1 MGSVIGEV
9 LPVAVALAV
18 RHVNVN
24 HVILML
30 FTPEARTNSVAF
42 LLGWLLGLTVV
53 GSIVLIAGDVAS
65 DDSGE
70 STVSGVVKLVF
81 GLLFLVLAVRSW
93 RSRPKAGEDPEMPGW
108 MAAIDG
114 FGAGKSAGIAALLS
128 GLNPKNLALTAAGA
142 ATIAAAGL
150 TTGEQIGAFAVFV
163 AIGSVTVAAPV
174 LVYLIMGDRV
184 QGGLNSLKEWLLGN
198 NNTVMAVL
206 LVVLGAK
213 LLGDP
218 ISILSG

>member
-1 MGSVIGEV
+1 MGNVIGEV
-9 LPVAVALAV
+9 LPVAVAVAV
-18 RHVNVN
+18 SPVPVIA
-24 HVILML
+24 VILML
-30 FTPEARTNSVAF
+30 FTPKARTNSVAF

-108 MAAIDG
+108 MAAIEN

-128 GLNPKNLALTAAGA
+128 GLNPKNLALTVAGA

-150 TTGEQIGAFAVFV
+150 TTGEEIGAFAVFV

-174 LVYLIMGDRV
+174 LVYLIMGERA
-184 QGGLNSLKEWLLGN
+184 QGGLNSLKEWLVAN

-213 LLGDP
+213 LLGDA
-218 ISILSG
+218 ITILSN

>member
-1 MGSVIGEV
+1 MGSVIGEI
-9 LPVAVALAV
+9 LPVAVAVAV
-18 RHVNVN
+18 SPVPVIA
-24 HVILML
+24 VILML
-30 FTPEARTNSVAF
+30 FTPKARTNSVAF
-42 LLGWLLGLTVV
+42 LLGWLLGLIVV

-81 GLLFLVLAVRSW
+81 GLLFLLLAVRSW

-114 FGAGKSAGIAALLS
+114 FGAVKSAGIAALLS
-128 GLNPKNLALTAAGA
+128 GLNPKNLAPTAAGA

-150 TTGEQIGAFAVFV
+150 TTGEEIGAFAVFV
-163 AIGSVTVAAPV
+163 TIASITVAAPV

-184 QGGLNSLKEWLLGN
+184 QGGLNTLKEWLVAN
-198 NNTVMAVL
+198 NNTVMAVV

-213 LLGDP
+213 LLGDA

>member
-1 MGSVIGEV
+1 MGSVIGEF
-9 LPVAVALAV
+9 LPVAVAVAV
-18 RHVNVN
+18 SPVPVIA
-24 HVILML
+24 VILML
-30 FTPEARTNSVAF
+30 FTPEARTNSIAF

-93 RSRPKAGEDPEMPGW
+93 RSRPKAGEDPEMPSW

-114 FGAGKSAGIAALLS
+114 FGAVKSAGIAALLS

-150 TTGEQIGAFAVFV
+150 TTGEEIGAFAIFV
-163 AIGSVTVAAPV
+163 TIASITVAAPV

-184 QGGLNSLKEWLLGN
+184 QGGLNSLKDWLVAN

-213 LLGDP
+213 LLGDA

>member
-9 LPVAVALAV
+9 LPVAVAVAV
-18 RHVNVN
+18 SPVPVIA
-24 HVILML
+24 VILML
-30 FTPEARTNSVAF
+30 FTPEARRNSVAF
-42 LLGWLLGLTVV
+42 LLGWLLGLIVV

-114 FGAGKSAGIAALLS
+114 FGAVKSAGIAALLS

-150 TTGEQIGAFAVFV
+150 TTGEEIGAFAVFV
-163 AIGSVTVAAPV
+163 TIASTTVAAPV

-184 QGGLNSLKEWLLGN
+184 QGGLNSLKEWLLAN

-213 LLGDP
+213 LLGDA

>member
-9 LPVAVALAV
+9 LPVAVAVAV
-18 RHVNVN
+18 SPVPVIA
-24 HVILML
+24 VILML

-42 LLGWLLGLTVV
+42 LLGWLLGLIVV

-114 FGAGKSAGIAALLS
+114 FGAVKSAGIAALLS

-150 TTGEQIGAFAVFV
+150 TTGEEIGAFAIFV
-163 AIGSVTVAAPV
+163 TIASITVAAPV

-184 QGGLNSLKEWLLGN
+184 QGGLNSLKEWLLAN

-213 LLGDP
+213 LLGDG
-218 ISILSG
+218 ISILSN

>member
-1 MGSVIGEV
+1 MGSVIGEI
-9 LPVAVALAV
+9 LPVAVAVAV
-18 RHVNVN
+18 SPVPVIA
-24 HVILML
+24 VILML

-81 GLLFLVLAVRSW
+81 GLLFLLLAVRSW

-108 MAAIDG
+108 MAAIDD
-114 FGAGKSAGIAALLS
+114 FGAGKSAGMAALLS

-150 TTGEQIGAFAVFV
+150 TTGEEIGAFAIFV
-163 AIGSVTVAAPV
+163 TIASITVAAPV

-184 QGGLNSLKEWLLGN
+184 QGGLNNLKEWLLAN
-198 NNTVMAVL
+198 NNTAMAVL
-206 LVVLGAK
+206 FVVLGAK
-213 LLGDP
+213 LLGDA
-218 ISILSG
+218 ISILSD

>member
-1 MGSVIGEV
+1 MGSVIGEF
-9 LPVAVALAV
+9 LPVAVAVAV
-18 RHVNVN
+18 SPVPVIA
-24 HVILML
+24 VILML
-30 FTPEARTNSVAF
+30 FTPEARTNSIAF

-114 FGAGKSAGIAALLS
+114 FGAVKSAGIAALLS
-128 GLNPKNLALTAAGA
+128 GLNPKNLAITAAGA

-150 TTGEQIGAFAVFV
+150 TTGEEIGAFAIFV
-163 AIGSVTVAAPV
+163 TIASITVAAPV

-184 QGGLNSLKEWLLGN
+184 QGGLNSLKEWLLAN

-213 LLGDP
+213 LLGDG
-218 ISILSG
+218 ISILSN